1 MDKLTALS
9 AAGALAM
16 TSVAAVSALFLTI
29 GQGATASSPDPA
41 PAMPVV
47 VTEYQVIPVDA
58 NDPIVVTPATTAANT
73 PSRTVYEIDY
83 VQAEPA
89 PTYTDYDDD
98 HDEDHDEYEEE
109 DDD

>member
-1 MDKLTALS
+1 MDKSTALS

-41 PAMPVV
+41 PATPVV

-58 NDPIVVTPATTAANT
+58 NDPVVVAPSTTAAAT

-89 PTYTDYDDD
+89 PTYTDDE

>member
-1 MDKLTALS
+1 MDKSTALS

-29 GQGATASSPDPA
+29 SQGATASSPDPA

-47 VTEYQVIPVDA
+47 VTEYQLIPVDA
-58 NDPIVVTPATTAANT
+58 ND
-73 PSRTVYEIDY
+73 TV
-83 VQAEPA
+83 
-89 PTYTDYDDD
+89 
-98 HDEDHDEYEEE
+98 EYEDE

>member
-47 VTEYQVIPVDA
+47 KLK
-58 NDPIVVTPATTAANT
+58 NATMKGLRKNGMITN
-73 PSRTVYEIDY
+73 V
-83 VQAEPA
+83 
-89 PTYTDYDDD
+89 
-98 HDEDHDEYEEE
+98 
-109 DDD
+109 